1 MIQSKN
7 KFLPPLYIRKCKIT
21 YLECFAILQRA
32 GCYGQL
38 LLVFKSMTSHL
49 HATRGCVL
57 SAWMSSGWMGEGWT
71 EVRLEPC
78 EVLRTRMQTTGRW
91 THIVLLVSR
100 LAQNMVGYIARR
112 AKSPVPGGEG
122 GSVISAEVKRK
133 QKPNT
138 GGNKTVAH
146 STSCQRK
153 CQSEGGVWFPP
164 TSYGSWAGKLRSVHP
179 IARQVGTSFKW
190 LHTFLCSSLENTSAT
205 GGRCFSK
212 V

>member
-112 AKSPVPGGEG
+112 AKSPVPGGRGWLCDFCRSE
-122 GSVISAEVKRK
+122 KKTKTKHWWK
-133 QKPNT
+133 QDSCPQHQLPEEMPEW
-138 GGNKTVAH
+138 GRGLV
-146 STSCQRK
+146 ST
-153 CQSEGGVWFPP
+153 
-164 TSYGSWAGKLRSVHP
+164 Y
-179 IARQVGTSFKW
+179 
-190 LHTFLCSSLENTSAT
+190 
-205 GGRCFSK
+205 
-212 V
+212 